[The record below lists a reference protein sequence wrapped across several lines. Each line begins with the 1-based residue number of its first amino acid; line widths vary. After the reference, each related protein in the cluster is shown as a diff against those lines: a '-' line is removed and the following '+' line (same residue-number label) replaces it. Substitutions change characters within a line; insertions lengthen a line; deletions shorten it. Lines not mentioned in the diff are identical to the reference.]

1 MGECSNRWL
10 RKSDESKLQGL
21 RVLGDDVK
29 SVTVMNIGYGF
40 GDNSHGGE
48 LDPRASQGSRKKKK
62 VSQIRNTQEQQN
74 SGCGRLIS
82 FLENIDFKEV

>member
-62 VSQIRNTQEQQN
+62 SQSNQKHTRTTEFRMRKAHFIL
-74 SGCGRLIS
+74 G
-82 FLENIDFKEV
+82 KY